1 MEVIR
6 KFIDANSLMS
16 IMALPEAFR
25 NRKLEVIVLPTDE
38 ESAIQQKP
46 DVAGIVQSLVG
57 AIPHTDMTLS
67 ELRDERLGK
76 YEAAIDTNVVL
87 DVLLRREPFFRAAA
101 EVLNLTQRDE
111 VREYVSAS
119 AITDIYYIA
128 NKQMKDRDAVRDL
141 LKRLL
146 MVVSVAAV
154 SEREIQNALNLAWG
168 DFEDSV

>member
-38 ESAIQQKP
+38 ETVIQQKP

-57 AIPHTDMTLS
+57 AIPYTDMTLS

-76 YEAAIDTNVVL
+76 YEAAN
-87 DVLLRREPFFRAAA
+87 
-101 EVLNLTQRDE
+101 
-111 VREYVSAS
+111 
-119 AITDIYYIA
+119 
-128 NKQMKDRDAVRDL
+128 
-141 LKRLL
+141 
-146 MVVSVAAV
+146 
-154 SEREIQNALNLAWG
+154 
-168 DFEDSV
+168 